1 MRNAFMEAK
10 CNARNFKLPEEI
22 GLRLPRKT
30 FAAFTYTENMG
41 DISKDG
47 LLGGSAPP
55 NCIVP
60 TKICFKHIIKTKS
73 CPPKMY
79 FAPPNLKTWLR
90 CVIQHM

>member
-41 DISKDG
+41 DISKDYWG
-47 LLGGSAPP
+47 AVPLQ
-55 NCIVP
+55 IVL
-60 TKICFKHIIKTKS
+60 
-73 CPPKMY
+73 CPRK
-79 FAPPNLKTWLR
+79 FVSN
-90 CVIQHM
+90 I